1 MSSLKAS
8 EYSAFLL
15 NKGLASELPILKKF
29 ALKEATLE
37 ATVLQLSWQSGCV
50 YVTSFR
56 LTQNCQEGEEPA
68 TELASFTRLVKF
80 IFFQAI
86 IHFTIFNAIISELGA
101 CLTQSNMCQEQ
112 A

>member
-1 MSSLKAS
+1 LSSLKAS

-80 IFFQAI
+80 IFFPSDYPLHYLQCYYFGVWSMFDAK
-86 IHFTIFNAIISELGA
+86 
-101 CLTQSNMCQEQ
+101 
-112 A
+112 